1 MLFTISSPFLYWHDW
16 LSYSLWYNFLYM
28 YVYALPL
35 LDFSSPEF
43 YTRFCLY
50 PVHALLV
57 VQVMLSVVML
67 GEKGCLFKHFNWHHF
82 SRSCHKQGQEAG
94 SPIYNSVLKVFT
106 ALYNHCLRFWLGL
119 CLLFVTME
127 PVPELVKW
135 SFHLYGL
142 MDLPFGLGFLVTF
155 FLPGSCA
162 QVLHCMCSLIS
173 SSSLYSS
180 Q

>member
-1 MLFTISSPFLYWHDW
+1 
-16 LSYSLWYNFLYM
+16 M
-28 YVYALPL
+28 YLIVL
-35 LDFSSPEF
+35 PEF

-57 VQVMLSVVML
+57 VQVMLSVVM
-67 GEKGCLFKHFNWHHF
+67 
-82 SRSCHKQGQEAG
+82 
-94 SPIYNSVLKVFT
+94 
-106 ALYNHCLRFWLGL
+106 LGL

-162 QVLHCMCSLIS
+162 QNEEVLSVYIISLLTVIGTLFS
-173 SSSLYSS
+173 IAYFAILAPLWVLNSRLA
-180 Q
+180 QGRLVDPATKDKPEKDTTLCNKLINVLPCLWHV